1 MKKINSPLFCLFL
14 LFFLLPAFPV
24 SVFSSSVP
32 EQRVFDDASL
42 FSSEE
47 ILELEQAIQN
57 FQKETKMDFAIVTAD
72 DLGGEST
79 RAYADN
85 FYDEHGFGYEGEYGS
100 GALFLIDMDNREYY
114 ISTAGSAI
122 GLYSDDEIDDTLD
135 ALYDDMRD
143 GNYGEACRDF
153 VLEARAAVLGV
164 AELKD
169 SYFDREEGRFVTVPE
184 WKKNLSPSHLLAY
197 FATALVISAVVGW
210 IAARKRKTRMT
221 VTGRTYMKDGSLDIR
236 FKNDRYINTTV
247 IRRQIPRNN
256 GGGGRSGGGFSSSHT
271 SSGGHSH
278 GGGGRS
284 F

>member
-1 MKKINSPLFCLFL
+1 MKRLTKKAFRGFFCPSGPHLSCFAAL
-14 LFFLLPAFPV
+14 TARSRRSTTTPG
-24 SVFSSSVP
+24 SS
-32 EQRVFDDASL
+32 QRRSGE
-42 FSSEE
+42 SSR
-47 ILELEQAIQN
+47 
-57 FQKETKMDFAIVTAD
+57 KCWWPRPYDTKQDLVIVTTADSGGKSAREYAD
-72 DLGGEST
+72 D
-79 RAYADN
+79 

-153 VLEARAAVLGV
+153 VLEARAAVLGD

-197 FATALVISAVVGW
+197 FATALVISAVVVW

-221 VTGRTYMKDGSLDIR
+221 VTGAPI
-236 FKNDRYINTTV
+236 
-247 IRRQIPRNN
+247 
-256 GGGGRSGGGFSSSHT
+256 
-271 SSGGHSH
+271 
-278 GGGGRS
+278 
-284 F
+284 

>member
-1 MKKINSPLFCLFL
+1 MKRLTKKAFRGFFAL
-14 LFFLLPAFPV
+14 LALTVLLCGFD
-24 SVFSSSVP
+24 SR
-32 EQRVFDDASL
+32 EQKVYDDAGL
-42 FSSEE
+42 LSEE
-47 ILELEQAIQN
+47 ERGELQEMLVAAAYD
-57 FQKETKMDFAIVTAD
+57 TKQDLVIVTTADSGGKSAREYAD
-72 DLGGEST
+72 D
-79 RAYADN
+79 

-122 GLYSDDEIDDTLD
+122 GLYSDVEIDDTLD

-153 VLEARAAVLGV
+153 VLEARAAVLGD

-197 FATALVISAVVGW
+197 FATALVISAVVVW

-256 GGGGRSGGGFSSSHT
+256 GGSGRSGGGFSSSHT